1 MPLYGK
7 IVVIKRTGAD
17 GTHFPLTATSCL
29 FGRKTECDI
38 RIQLPHVSK
47 EHCKIEVNENKEV
60 ILTNLSTVNPA
71 RLNGNIVQ
79 QPERLSH
86 GDVFTIID
94 RSFRFEYPPE
104 STPRKRRPSL
114 SKKETLQQVAEEELQ
129 STEKEQSSSLISETK
144 EDGKEVR
151 VTPSKRETTPKR
163 LHRSSTNATEK
174 QKETTPSKSPFGK
187 LYEMLKIEAQTKP
200 QAIYAN
206 TVTTEKIPKP
216 ADGSPKKKL
225 SLSVLQ
231 EKVSQTSLTPSYKSR
246 RESQLKVEERKQ
258 LEYKLIPENAE
269 TQESIT
275 SEYDFQLSVPEKMDV
290 SVAIRSPSRN
300 RRSSMTKQKVMKEE
314 KIHSADHDVVG
325 DAAKVLVHDEMV
337 DIPAVQSPER
347 SGQLMQTCPQQ
358 AEQVE
363 AVVNAYQSADEYVIA
378 ASSSNT
384 PKKNRKSSVSQGNS
398 AQNTEVSTKQNE
410 SVKLLDKITSEV
422 GGAVQNEVRRVA
434 SKLSRRS
441 QPVAPHQFA
450 KCEEKQT
457 SEEDLPD
464 FIKNSTHL
472 TRRCFSLGALQTE
485 KGKKTQSGNWDKP
498 STTGNDDIAERVQES
513 FSESGNETKQKHLQ
527 RKSLNT
533 EQVLQEVQQELY
545 SSVGRSKKKLGIT
558 SNRANDVKYASPV
571 AQPKSG
577 RLHASSRICLSS
589 NNKGSETLIPQEVP
603 IQKRRGRSLSP
614 NHLSNKDEYQIQAEK
629 TANQPEVALDER
641 KTSVSQEKQVV
652 VHLRDALD
660 SCNSSP
666 RKYSGKTSMLKAEDV
681 VSEIDITAPSTDKTV
696 ESVGLEGQLPRKR
709 KSGEQEKVFSEP
721 PVKKKRVSFGGHLS
735 PELFDKRLP
744 PNSPLR
750 KGATPVRLRL
760 GFESTPCAVL
770 KRVSLGRKSSM
781 IKEFSEYVQQAQSPR
796 KNSVAVSPAGGT
808 QKRPSTKEIMSPAC
822 RSPGVA
828 AKTPLPAC
836 RSPGV
841 AAKTPL
847 PARRSPGVAAKTP
860 SPACRSP
867 GAAAKTPSPAH
878 RSFETS
884 ANASETLKSQPL
896 TLSFSKKCT
905 ADMLLIGKGSPFSRS
920 SQLVVEETPSIHGR
934 FSVSHIST
942 PPPVWEQDKSGA
954 SSDHNL
960 VSAEV
965 KQSEL
970 ALNIPNPIRLKSM
983 LLASSRRSQ
992 RKSGAFETLQSGR
1005 KSGAS
1010 QANLL
1015 AAKSWADIVR
1025 LGKAQSQGKIVVKK
1039 PGLRMKV
1046 AKKKSLSRT
1055 LKQTPVWN
1063 VKGFC
1068 HTGHADSPAT
1078 IVIGRAHAA
1087 TIEMAGKVPRVVKNV
1102 GLKYCRDMNESF
1114 TGMAEMFST
1123 PVSEKQ
1129 RKSPRLSSGVA
1140 GSKIMSSSPAP
1151 ITEVSSL
1158 NTPEEFGKMMIVSP
1172 LSIPGNT
1179 QHKMSFE
1186 DDASLV
1192 NKKVPA
1198 FEDMVDKRIVK
1209 ISRGKKETEIYPEEI
1224 KNLRKTPK
1232 QKIDQVEDLAGVK
1245 NLRKTPKQKIEQV
1258 EDLTVIKQI
1267 MSTREEKLIKV
1278 KRLLQPSK
1286 QIKQMKE
1293 SYGEMQLTE
1302 SPTGKVQPL
1311 DKLINIMLKGPEN
1324 ITTVENI
1331 KEPKEVEHVENRVE
1345 IGQMKTPEKN
1355 KQALKNLE
1363 KIKTTMKT
1371 RELLEDMVGVKRHL
1385 RTPRHRGQPEND
1397 IVDISKLVTTPM
1409 EETKPV
1415 QDMVEGSKIMRTSKP
1430 KLSCSE
1436 PEYTGVTEMLESSEK
1451 LTDTELTQEMA
1462 EPEVPSSVQ
1471 SSNKESIEGWD
1482 VDAPPMKSNRLRRGK
1497 EKKMVKT
1504 EMETAAYLGKC
1515 LRVKFKNE
1523 NVIDSTVQQ
1532 SPALATRSQGKNI
1545 KSSELIK
1552 SSANTALQIKDLQET
1567 AEVTTSNVETKCLKK
1582 DPPVRIQRGK
1592 KRHNNADILKPLPSE
1607 NAQCTQNSLAKEET
1621 VEGYLHLKRS
1631 TRRNNLTKDLNMHPE
1646 KEKKTNCDHERE
1658 CVLKLENVQSE
1669 DTKEILQ
1676 IKEVVSRTQRSTR
1689 RNKPEN
1695 QVEEAKDAVEELGVK
1710 NSKMIKNIKAYGIE
1724 DSSRPEKRSLMQEGH
1739 LVQNVPNITKSNAL
1753 FAESTGSVTENEKE
1767 NNKKESP
1774 ALKRSLRGKTKKVRF
1789 LGDSLSP
1796 KRSRGR
1802 RGAERSIKPG
1812 SDLEVSVRQPV
1823 EAQSEKIITKLMVDY
1838 SSEKKTG
1845 STTISATT
1853 EFQSTEE
1860 KLETATVLGPLPSIN
1875 KPQKGRGRKR
1885 VAENK
1890 EQNKTAVHEA
1900 YEEVNKTETLQPPVK
1915 RSRNRKAIQTDE
1927 AAEEKTMSPLKRAS
1941 RRKATQMLTATNNT
1955 ASGRPRQTN
1964 TTKNKLKG
1972 ELKEIFTEELQIQSR
1987 DHQVSSAEKEDK
1999 TVAAQRHSRNRV
2011 SAKSS
2016 ARKTEVDVQIGETSE
2031 KQDLDVETIEEK
2043 TNTGTPLKKN
2053 RRGKVVNRNPRV
2065 RADNIHAYV
2074 PEPVKQTRRKYP
2086 AKCPLKE
2093 AKTNLEEKP
2102 TRTSRYGSKGKNA
2115 SEERLETSSTEENE
2129 VECQKKGSHK
2139 PHDTENIVDEAKE
2152 NTGVTKGSIGR
2163 RVKAKV
2169 TDRKVVQEI
2178 NKRSSRSKTE
2188 VPQDKSAVANER
2200 KNEKKKTRASLLK
2213 ELTPSESTSKGK
2225 RETVSVDTEPLLEI
2239 LPVDSVTLRTSRG
2252 TGRGKRVMTE
2262 KQEIAAKKLKID
2274 EKAAQQKTSRRGG
2287 AKANGSEK
2295 QNASKQMATAVI
2307 STRKTRSGAKSKT

>member
-114 SKKETLQQVAEEELQ
+114 SKKETLQDTGEHG
-129 STEKEQSSSLISETK
+129 SLIK
-144 EDGKEVR
+144 GKDKKKKKKSFNGDR
-151 VTPSKRETTPKR
+151 SCHSR
-163 LHRSSTNATEK
+163 LCIEIKPIEK

-225 SLSVLQ
+225 
-231 EKVSQTSLTPSYKSR
+231 K
-246 RESQLKVEERKQ
+246 
-258 LEYKLIPENAE
+258 NAE

-300 RRSSMTKQKVMKEE
+300 RRSSMTKQK
-314 KIHSADHDVVG
+314 
-325 DAAKVLVHDEMV
+325 
-337 DIPAVQSPER
+337 
-347 SGQLMQTCPQQ
+347 
-358 AEQVE
+358 
-363 AVVNAYQSADEYVIA
+363 
-378 ASSSNT
+378 
-384 PKKNRKSSVSQGNS
+384 
-398 AQNTEVSTKQNE
+398 
-410 SVKLLDKITSEV
+410 
-422 GGAVQNEVRRVA
+422 
-434 SKLSRRS
+434 
-441 QPVAPHQFA
+441 
-450 KCEEKQT
+450 
-457 SEEDLPD
+457 
-464 FIKNSTHL
+464 
-472 TRRCFSLGALQTE
+472 
-485 KGKKTQSGNWDKP
+485 
-498 STTGNDDIAERVQES
+498 
-513 FSESGNETKQKHLQ
+513 
-527 RKSLNT
+527 
-533 EQVLQEVQQELY
+533 
-545 SSVGRSKKKLGIT
+545 
-558 SNRANDVKYASPV
+558 
-571 AQPKSG
+571 
-577 RLHASSRICLSS
+577 
-589 NNKGSETLIPQEVP
+589 EVP

-666 RKYSGKTSMLKAEDV
+666 RKYSGKTSMLKELFLG
-681 VSEIDITAPSTDKTV
+681 INHC
-696 ESVGLEGQLPRKR
+696 LEGQLPRKR

-781 IKEFSEYVQQAQSPR
+781 IKVNVMVKALHKKKSPAREKSNKFIKDVEEYPGEKLVAQVAVTASLIDAWNCKAENQSNAVGADPIYASWFSSTTPPHPHPKKNPGRSKKYVQQAQSPR

-905 ADMLLIGKGSPFSRS
+905 AGKGSPFSRS

-942 PPPVWEQDKSGA
+942 PPPVWEQDKT
-954 SSDHNL
+954 
-960 VSAEV
+960 EV

-1025 LGKAQSQGKIVVKK
+1025 LGKAQSQVENDLHF
-1039 PGLRMKV
+1039 GLFKRKV
-1046 AKKKSLSRT
+1046 HQ
-1055 LKQTPVWN
+1055 QTPVWN

-1209 ISRGKKETEIYPEEI
+1209 ISR
-1224 KNLRKTPK
+1224 
-1232 QKIDQVEDLAGVK
+1232 
-1245 NLRKTPKQKIEQV
+1245 
-1258 EDLTVIKQI
+1258 VIKQI

-1286 QIKQMKE
+1286 QIK
-1293 SYGEMQLTE
+1293 
-1302 SPTGKVQPL
+1302 
-1311 DKLINIMLKGPEN
+1311 
-1324 ITTVENI
+1324 
-1331 KEPKEVEHVENRVE
+1331 
-1345 IGQMKTPEKN
+1345 
-1355 KQALKNLE
+1355 
-1363 KIKTTMKT
+1363 
-1371 RELLEDMVGVKRHL
+1371 
-1385 RTPRHRGQPEND
+1385 
-1397 IVDISKLVTTPM
+1397 
-1409 EETKPV
+1409 
-1415 QDMVEGSKIMRTSKP
+1415 
-1430 KLSCSE
+1430 
-1436 PEYTGVTEMLESSEK
+1436 
-1451 LTDTELTQEMA
+1451 
-1462 EPEVPSSVQ
+1462 
-1471 SSNKESIEGWD
+1471 
-1482 VDAPPMKSNRLRRGK
+1482 
-1497 EKKMVKT
+1497 
-1504 EMETAAYLGKC
+1504 
-1515 LRVKFKNE
+1515 
-1523 NVIDSTVQQ
+1523 
-1532 SPALATRSQGKNI
+1532 
-1545 KSSELIK
+1545 
-1552 SSANTALQIKDLQET
+1552 
-1567 AEVTTSNVETKCLKK
+1567 
-1582 DPPVRIQRGK
+1582 
-1592 KRHNNADILKPLPSE
+1592 
-1607 NAQCTQNSLAKEET
+1607 
-1621 VEGYLHLKRS
+1621 
-1631 TRRNNLTKDLNMHPE
+1631 
-1646 KEKKTNCDHERE
+1646 
-1658 CVLKLENVQSE
+1658 
-1669 DTKEILQ
+1669 
-1676 IKEVVSRTQRSTR
+1676 
-1689 RNKPEN
+1689 
-1695 QVEEAKDAVEELGVK
+1695 
-1710 NSKMIKNIKAYGIE
+1710 
-1724 DSSRPEKRSLMQEGH
+1724 
-1739 LVQNVPNITKSNAL
+1739 
-1753 FAESTGSVTENEKE
+1753 
-1767 NNKKESP
+1767 
-1774 ALKRSLRGKTKKVRF
+1774 
-1789 LGDSLSP
+1789 
-1796 KRSRGR
+1796 
-1802 RGAERSIKPG
+1802 
-1812 SDLEVSVRQPV
+1812 
-1823 EAQSEKIITKLMVDY
+1823 
-1838 SSEKKTG
+1838 
-1845 STTISATT
+1845 
-1853 EFQSTEE
+1853 
-1860 KLETATVLGPLPSIN
+1860 
-1875 KPQKGRGRKR
+1875 
-1885 VAENK
+1885 
-1890 EQNKTAVHEA
+1890 
-1900 YEEVNKTETLQPPVK
+1900 
-1915 RSRNRKAIQTDE
+1915 
-1927 AAEEKTMSPLKRAS
+1927 
-1941 RRKATQMLTATNNT
+1941 
-1955 ASGRPRQTN
+1955 
-1964 TTKNKLKG
+1964 
-1972 ELKEIFTEELQIQSR
+1972 
-1987 DHQVSSAEKEDK
+1987 
-1999 TVAAQRHSRNRV
+1999 
-2011 SAKSS
+2011 
-2016 ARKTEVDVQIGETSE
+2016 
-2031 KQDLDVETIEEK
+2031 
-2043 TNTGTPLKKN
+2043 
-2053 RRGKVVNRNPRV
+2053 
-2065 RADNIHAYV
+2065 
-2074 PEPVKQTRRKYP
+2074 
-2086 AKCPLKE
+2086 
-2093 AKTNLEEKP
+2093 
-2102 TRTSRYGSKGKNA
+2102 
-2115 SEERLETSSTEENE
+2115 
-2129 VECQKKGSHK
+2129 
-2139 PHDTENIVDEAKE
+2139 
-2152 NTGVTKGSIGR
+2152 
-2163 RVKAKV
+2163 
-2169 TDRKVVQEI
+2169 
-2178 NKRSSRSKTE
+2178 
-2188 VPQDKSAVANER
+2188 
-2200 KNEKKKTRASLLK
+2200 
-2213 ELTPSESTSKGK
+2213 
-2225 RETVSVDTEPLLEI
+2225 
-2239 LPVDSVTLRTSRG
+2239 
-2252 TGRGKRVMTE
+2252 
-2262 KQEIAAKKLKID
+2262 
-2274 EKAAQQKTSRRGG
+2274 
-2287 AKANGSEK
+2287 
-2295 QNASKQMATAVI
+2295 
-2307 STRKTRSGAKSKT
+2307 